1 MLCGAQTN
9 CGDVLIQILIYGLSN
24 GAVLALNAI
33 SITVIYATVRTL
45 NLAHGDLFAL
55 TTVVV
60 TTVVRALGLQP
71 DSSALVLIGGLA
83 ITLGAGM
90 LFGTGLSIAIDRIAF
105 KPFRGRSRLAPLIAT
120 LGISFMLFQVSMIWR
135 VLMPSW
141 VWHEHRSVPGLNEV
155 PTDGIPNLLPN
166 VNLLHTLGLNST
178 VNFNFSN
185 LFILTIAIACAIGA
199 SLYLKRSKTGRAI
212 RASAQNPQL
221 AQING
226 VNLDG
231 AIRRA
236 FAFGGALAGVAGFI
250 FAMYYTRPF
259 GEAGAESGLMAF
271 AAAILGGIGSPIGA
285 LVASM
290 GLGIFSAFSDFFL
303 SAQWT
308 PVLLLILFIA
318 VLFWRPTGL
327 AAEESKEDVTS
338 QTIRDSVILTAPG
351 KKRSNR
357 WLIMIFVG
365 LAAFPI
371 ISAITSLGWQSL
383 VRNISIYVL
392 LALGLNILLGVAG
405 ILDLGFAVSFGIGG
419 YTVAILA
426 NKYGDIG
433 SLIPQP
439 IDFTILLIISA
450 MLAGLYGAFKGG
462 LARRLHS
469 DYLAVATLALGLLA
483 ERVINNLRD
492 LTGGIGGVGGLP
504 APRVFSMPIEGQTQQ
519 YYFVFVFVLIIA
531 LMVQRLIQSRLGR
544 AWIAASDDETAAE
557 SNGVNIGRYKMLAM
571 IVSSAIAG
579 VAGALYANT
588 FAYVSP
594 DMVAFHVSALTLAMV
609 ILGGAGSVPGAVLGA
624 MLIISYDQIIIPQF
638 AAFVAQFWPTNSFIG
653 SVPDL
658 RGTSFFNFGLAL
670 YLTVWL
676 RARQR
681 KERSESNAQPPTRR
695 WFRLRQPR
703 VIRTSTSVQPDS
715 PV

>member
-1 MLCGAQTN
+1 MVCAANAN
-9 CGDVLIQILIYGLSN
+9 CGDVLIQILIYGISN

-33 SITVIYATVRTL
+33 SITVIYGTVRTL
-45 NLAHGDLFAL
+45 NLAHGDVFAL
-55 TTVVV
+55 TTVLI
-60 TTVVRALGLQP
+60 TTLVRALGLQP

-83 ITLGAGM
+83 ITLGVGI
-90 LFGTGLSIAIDRIAF
+90 LFGTGLSVAIERIAF

-120 LGISFMLFQVSMIWR
+120 LGISFMLFQASLVWR

-166 VNLLHTLGLNST
+166 VNLVRALGINST

-185 LFILTIAIACAIGA
+185 FFILAIAIAGAIGA

-212 RASAQNPQL
+212 RAASQNPQL

-226 VNLDG
+226 VNLNS

-236 FAFGGALAGVAGFI
+236 FAFGGALAGIAAFI
-250 FAMYYTRPF
+250 FALYYARPF
-259 GEAGAESGLMAF
+259 GAAGAESGLMAF
-271 AAAILGGIGSPIGA
+271 AAAILGGVGSPIGA

-290 GLGIFSAFSDFFL
+290 GLGIFSAFSDYFL

-327 AAEESKEDVTS
+327 AAEESNEDAAA

-351 KKRSNR
+351 KQRSNR
-357 WLIMIFVG
+357 WLIAIFVG
-365 LAAFPI
+365 LALFPI
-371 ISAITSLGWQSL
+371 ISSITGLAWQSL

-392 LALGLNILLGVAG
+392 IALGLNMLLGVAG

-419 YTVAILA
+419 YTVALLA
-426 NKYGDIG
+426 NPYGLIG

-439 IDFTILLIISA
+439 IDFTILIMLSA
-450 MLAGLYGAFKGG
+450 IFAGLYGAFKGG

-492 LTGGIGGVGGLP
+492 LTGGIGGIGALP
-504 APRVFSMPIEGQTQQ
+504 PPRILSVPIEGLTQQ
-519 YYFVFVFVLIIA
+519 YYFVFVFVVIIA
-531 LMVQRLIQSRLGR
+531 LFAQRLTRSHTGR
-544 AWIAASDDETAAE
+544 AWIAASDDKTAAA
-557 SNGVNIGRYKMLAM
+557 SNGVNVDRYKTLAL
-571 IVSSAIAG
+571 IVSSVIAG
-579 VAGALYANT
+579 VAGALYAST

-594 DMVAFHVSALTLAMV
+594 DMVAFHVSALALSMV
-609 ILGGAGSVPGAVLGA
+609 ILGGAGSMPGAVLGA
-624 MLIISYDQIIIPQF
+624 MLIIGYDQIIIPQF
-638 AAFVAQFWPTNSFIG
+638 AAFISQFWPSNSFIG

-676 RARQR
+676 RARR
-681 KERSESNAQPPTRR
+681 RGAENDAQAKPPARR
-695 WFRLRQPR
+695 WFRFRTPR
-703 VIRTSTSVQPDS
+703 DAIASTPSVQPE
-715 PV
+715 

>member
-1 MLCGAQTN
+1 LICAANTN

-33 SITVIYATVRTL
+33 SITVIYSTVRTL
-45 NLAHGDLFAL
+45 NLAHGDVFAL
-55 TTVVV
+55 TTVLV
-60 TTVVRALGLQP
+60 TTLVRALGLQP
-71 DSSALVLIGGLA
+71 DSPALMLIGGLA

-90 LFGTGLSIAIDRIAF
+90 LFGAGLSIAIDRLAF

-120 LGISFMLFQVSMIWR
+120 LGISFMLFQVAMIWR

-166 VNLLHTLGLNST
+166 VNLVQALGLNST

-185 LFILTIAIACAIGA
+185 FFILVIAIACAIGA
-199 SLYLKRSKTGRAI
+199 SIYLKKSKTGRAI
-212 RASAQNPQL
+212 RAASQNPQL

-236 FAFGGALAGVAGFI
+236 FAFGGTLAGVAAFI

-259 GEAGAESGLMAF
+259 GAAGAESGLLAF

-285 LVASM
+285 LIASM

-308 PVLLLILFIA
+308 PALLLILFIA

-327 AAEESKEDVTS
+327 AASESNEDAAS

-351 KKRSNR
+351 KVRSNR
-357 WLIMIFVG
+357 WLIAIFIG

-371 ISAITSLGWQSL
+371 VSAITGLGWQSL
-383 VRNISIYVL
+383 VRNVSIYVL

-426 NKYGDIG
+426 NPYGG
-433 SLIPQP
+433 LGLLIPQP

-450 MLAGLYGAFKGG
+450 LLAGLYGAFKGG
-462 LARRLHS
+462 LERRLRS

-483 ERVINNLRD
+483 QRVITNWREV
-492 LTGGIGGVGGLP
+492 TGGAGGLGALP
-504 APRVFSMPIEGQTQQ
+504 PPRILTAAIEGQTLQ
-519 YYFVFVFVLIIA
+519 YYFVFGFVLIVA
-531 LMVQRLIQSRLGR
+531 VFSQRLIRSRLGR
-544 AWIAASDDETAAE
+544 AWIASSDDELAAA
-557 SNGVNIGRYKMLAM
+557 STGVNVQRYRLLAF

-579 VAGALYANT
+579 VAGALYAST

-594 DMVAFHVSALTLAMV
+594 DMVAFHVSALTLSMV
-609 ILGGAGSVPGAVLGA
+609 ILGGAGSVPGAIFGA
-624 MLIISYDQIIIPQF
+624 MLLIGYDQIIIPQLATF
-638 AAFVAQFWPTNSFIG
+638 ISQFWPSNSFIG

-676 RARQR
+676 RARPR
-681 KERSESNAQPPTRR
+681 KERTDSNAQPPASR
-695 WFRLRQPR
+695 WFRSRAQKPAAS
-703 VIRTSTSVQPDS
+703 IQSDTPA
-715 PV
+715 

>member
-1 MLCGAQTN
+1 MSCALNAN

-33 SITVIYATVRTL
+33 SITVIYSTVRTL
-45 NLAHGDLFAL
+45 NLAHGDVFAL
-55 TTVVV
+55 CTVLV
-60 TTVVRALGLQP
+60 TTLVRALGLQP

-83 ITLGAGM
+83 LTLGIGM
-90 LFGTGLSIAIDRIAF
+90 LFGTGLSIAIDRLAF
-105 KPFRGRSRLAPLIAT
+105 KPFRGRSKLAPLIAT
-120 LGISFMLFQVSMIWR
+120 LGISFMLFQVAMVWR

-166 VNLLHTLGLNST
+166 INLLGANSAI
-178 VNFNFSN
+178 NFNFSN
-185 LFILTIAIACAIGA
+185 FFIIAIALACAIGA
-199 SLYLKRSKTGRAI
+199 SLYLKKSKAGRAI
-212 RASAQNPQL
+212 RAASQNPQL

-236 FAFGGALAGVAGFI
+236 FAFGGALAGVAAFI

-259 GEAGAESGLMAF
+259 GAAGAESGLLAF

-285 LVASM
+285 LIASM

-327 AAEESKEDVTS
+327 AAAESNEDAAS
-338 QTIRDSVILTAPG
+338 QSIRDSVILTAPG
-351 KKRSNR
+351 KVRSNR
-357 WLIMIFVG
+357 WLIVIFIG

-371 ISAITSLGWQSL
+371 VSAITGLGWQSL

-392 LALGLNILLGVAG
+392 LALGLNILLGIAG

-419 YTVAILA
+419 YTVAILS

-439 IDFTILLIISA
+439 IDFTLLLIISA
-450 MLAGLYGAFKGG
+450 ILAGIYGAFKGG
-462 LARRLHS
+462 LARRLRS

-483 ERVINNLRD
+483 ERIISLWRNI
-492 LTGGIGGVGGLP
+492 TGGVGGIGALP
-504 APRVFSMPIEGQTQQ
+504 PPRILSIPIEGQTQQ

-531 LMVQRLIQSRLGR
+531 LFAQRLIRSRLGR
-544 AWIAASDDETAAE
+544 AWIASSDDELAAAAT
-557 SNGVNIGRYKMLAM
+557 GVNINRHRLLAF

-579 VAGALYANT
+579 VAGALYAST

-594 DMVAFHVSALTLAMV
+594 DMVAFHVSALTLSMV
-609 ILGGAGSVPGAVLGA
+609 ILGGAGSVPGAIFGA
-624 MLIISYDQIIIPQF
+624 MLLIGYDQIIIPQLATF
-638 AAFVAQFWPTNSFIG
+638 IAQFWPSNSFIG

-676 RARQR
+676 RARPR
-681 KERSESNAQPPTRR
+681 KERGDSNTQPPARH
-695 WFRLRQPR
+695 WFRSRALKSAP
-703 VIRTSTSVQPDS
+703 SLPSDTSV
-715 PV
+715 

>member
-1 MLCGAQTN
+1 VVCAVNTN
-9 CGDVLIQILIYGLSN
+9 CGDVLLQILIYGISN

-33 SITVIYATVRTL
+33 SITVIYGTVRTL
-45 NLAHGDLFAL
+45 NLAHGDVFAL
-55 TTVVV
+55 TTVLI

-83 ITLGAGM
+83 ITLGVGI
-90 LFGTGLSIAIDRIAF
+90 LFGTGLSVAIERIAF

-166 VNLLHTLGLNST
+166 VNLVRALGLNST

-185 LFILTIAIACAIGA
+185 LFILVIAIACAIGA
-199 SLYLKRSKTGRAI
+199 SLYLKRSKTGHAI
-212 RASAQNPQL
+212 RAASQNPQL

-226 VNLDG
+226 VNLNS

-236 FAFGGALAGVAGFI
+236 FAFGGALAGVAAFI
-250 FAMYYTRPF
+250 FAMYYARPF
-259 GEAGAESGLMAF
+259 GAAGAESGLMAF
-271 AAAILGGIGSPIGA
+271 AAAILGGVGSPIGA

-290 GLGIFSAFSDFFL
+290 GLGIFSSFSDYFL

-308 PVLLLILFIA
+308 PVLLLIIFIA

-327 AAEESKEDVTS
+327 AAEESNEDAAS
-338 QTIRDSVILTAPG
+338 QTIRDSVILIAPG
-351 KKRSNR
+351 KQRSNR
-357 WLIMIFVG
+357 WLIAIFVG
-365 LAAFPI
+365 LALFPI
-371 ISAITSLGWQSL
+371 ISLLTGLGWQSL
-383 VRNISIYVL
+383 VRNVSIYVL
-392 LALGLNILLGVAG
+392 IALGLNILLGVAG

-419 YTVAILA
+419 YTVALLA
-426 NKYGDIG
+426 NPYGLIG
-433 SLIPQP
+433 SHIPQP
-439 IDFTILLIISA
+439 IDFTILILISA
-450 MLAGLYGAFKGG
+450 VLAGLYGAFKGG

-469 DYLAVATLALGLLA
+469 DYLAVVTLALGLLA

-492 LTGGIGGVGGLP
+492 LTGGIGGMGALP
-504 APRVFSMPIEGQTQQ
+504 PPRILSVPIEGQTQQ
-519 YYFVFVFVLIIA
+519 YYFVFVFVLIVA
-531 LMVQRLIQSRLGR
+531 LFAQRLIRSRTGR
-544 AWIAASDDETAAE
+544 AWIAASDDETAAA
-557 SNGVNIGRYKMLAM
+557 SIGINIDRYKTLAL

-579 VAGALYANT
+579 VAGALYAST
-588 FAYVSP
+588 FAFVSP
-594 DMVAFHVSALTLAMV
+594 DMVAFHVSALALAMV

-624 MLIISYDQIIIPQF
+624 MLIIGYDQIIIPQF
-638 AAFVAQFWPTNSFIG
+638 AAFVSQFWPSNSFIG

-676 RARQR
+676 RARRRGEENDSQT
-681 KERSESNAQPPTRR
+681 KPPSRR
-695 WFRLRQPR
+695 WFRFRLSKAIISTAPATQPE
-703 VIRTSTSVQPDS
+703 
-715 PV
+715 